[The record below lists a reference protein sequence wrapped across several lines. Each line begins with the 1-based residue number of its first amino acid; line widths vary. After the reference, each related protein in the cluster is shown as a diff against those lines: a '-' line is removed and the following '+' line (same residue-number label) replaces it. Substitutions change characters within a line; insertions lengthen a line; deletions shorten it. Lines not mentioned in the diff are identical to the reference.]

1 MFPLD
6 AVPGVVARRGAVGWT
21 GDGSPTRDDGWRW
34 CDGCRQSGLAAD
46 RRTHRQRRTVRLGD
60 GRRSRGVVA
69 RLKPLWPAE
78 PQSLGY
84 RRPRSSRR
92 PGPTPRRAHRGRR
105 PGSTLG
111 RPRPRRSHTTLGS
124 GLPTPTRSHYPGC
137 RLTRHP
143 YPAGPPA
150 RVRAQ
155 QLQHRPARRSWSCSR
170 SSPSLDEPTA
180 WFGPASV
187 SDRHHPWNE

>member
-1 MFPLD
+1 MP
-6 AVPGVVARRGAVGWT
+6 
-21 GDGSPTRDDGWRW
+21 
-34 CDGCRQSGLAAD
+34 CRVSLLAAALSVGPVTALP
-46 RRTHRQRRTVRLGD
+46 RGMTGGGGVTAAGSRAWRPIVELTGSAGPFASGTAAGAGVSLLGSNRY
-60 GRRSRGVVA
+60 GR
-69 RLKPLWPAE
+69 
-78 PQSLGY
+78 QSLGY